1 MRGRG
6 LLSATPARR
15 PLANLLAKT
24 QWAALHR
31 APPCQK
37 VNQIKAG
44 LFGTALAARPPA
56 RELLILRH
64 QGCPRPGCAHQ
75 DISPSSPDNQSFS
88 LSAPSYHKAV
98 RLSISFICF
107 HLSSQATKSLSRALA
122 AQPRP
127 LPVRG
132 CGGSANR
139 PRPSGTDPKGASQ
152 SYPWNY
158 LGGWS
163 SRCWTTRTPAAW
175 C

>member
-1 MRGRG
+1 MEKLNG
-6 LLSATPARR
+6 LRCIV
-15 PLANLLAKT
+15 
-24 QWAALHR
+24 
-31 APPCQK
+31 PPPSQK

-88 LSAPSYHKAV
+88 LSARSYHKAV
-98 RLSISFICF
+98 CLSISFICF

-127 LPVRG
+127 LPMRG
-132 CGGSANR
+132 CGGSASR

-158 LGGWS
+158 LGGLELPMLDHVDSCSVVLRWAL
-163 SRCWTTRTPAAW
+163 TPPGSKVW
-175 C
+175 